1 MGNTKVWVVVEDV
14 DGKMAVCSSEGS
26 AYRRALQ
33 YYVDL
38 LADNFTEIKDGT
50 AEDTGVEDIYEM
62 LLYDLKSL
70 ARKHSID
77 DTLYM
82 REAELFD

>member
-1 MGNTKVWVVVEDV
+1 MGNTKVWIVEDA

-38 LADNFTEIKDGT
+38 LIDNFTEIRDGT

-70 ARKHSID
+70 AREHSID

>member
-1 MGNTKVWVVVEDV
+1 MDNTKVWVVEDA
-14 DGKMAVCSSEGS
+14 DGKMAVCSSEGA

-38 LADNFTEIKDGT
+38 LADNFTEIREGNV
-50 AEDTGVEDIYEM
+50 EDTGAEDVYEM

-70 ARKHSID
+70 ARERSID

>member
-1 MGNTKVWVVVEDV
+1 MGNTKVWIVEGA

-33 YYVDL
+33 YYVDR
-38 LADNFTEIKDGT
+38 LADNFTEIRDGT

-70 ARKHSID
+70 AREHSID

>member
-1 MGNTKVWVVVEDV
+1 MDNTKVWVVEDA
-14 DGKMAVCSSEGS
+14 DGKMVVRSSEGA

-38 LADNFTEIKDGT
+38 LADNFTEIREGNV
-50 AEDTGVEDIYEM
+50 EDTGAEDVYEM

-70 ARKHSID
+70 ARERSID

>member
-1 MGNTKVWVVVEDV
+1 MDNTKVWVVEDT
-14 DGKMAVCSSEGS
+14 DGNMAVCSSEG
-26 AYRRALQ
+26 AVYRRALQ

-38 LADNFTEIKDGT
+38 LADNFTEIREGNV
-50 AEDTGVEDIYEM
+50 EDTGAEDVYEM

-70 ARKHSID
+70 ARERSID